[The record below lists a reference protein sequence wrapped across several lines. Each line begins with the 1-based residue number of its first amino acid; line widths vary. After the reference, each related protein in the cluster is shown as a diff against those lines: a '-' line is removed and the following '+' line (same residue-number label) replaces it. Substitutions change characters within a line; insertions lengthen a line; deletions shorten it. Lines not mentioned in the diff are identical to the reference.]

1 MLFNE
6 WRTTRYG
13 TKLWRETSNHDQRS
27 VLVASLVY
35 CRARDPFLSLWP
47 IKLQVRAR
55 LNTLGTALIFHHYNL
70 CNIIHQLFL
79 IHVTNLQDVSVSLFA
94 KNNSRIKLSYHGTNK
109 KKAILIKVQPQHLH
123 RLPSEYVVWASLK
136 QQNS

>member
-6 WRTTRYG
+6 WRTTRYV
-13 TKLWRETSNHDQRS
+13 TKLWPSNHDQRS
-27 VLVASLVY
+27 VLAASLMY
-35 CRARDPFLSLWP
+35 CRARDPYLSLWP

-55 LNTLGTALIFHHYNL
+55 LNTLVTALIFHHYNL
-70 CNIIHQLFL
+70 GNIIHQLFL
-79 IHVTNLQDVSVSLFA
+79 LHVTNLQDVSVSLFA

-123 RLPSEYVVWASLK
+123 RLPSEYVVWANLK